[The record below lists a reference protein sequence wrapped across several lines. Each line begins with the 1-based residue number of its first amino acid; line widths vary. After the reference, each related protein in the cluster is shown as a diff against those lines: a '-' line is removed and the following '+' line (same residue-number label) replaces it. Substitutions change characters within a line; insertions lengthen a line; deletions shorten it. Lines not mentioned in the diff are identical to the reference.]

1 MKKIKVFAIALTAVL
16 TAGLASSCVKDLD
29 VTPIDPN
36 TVLPEDILCDQAAFT
51 SLLAKCYQGLCCSG
65 SWGEGGDP
73 DIKGVDG
80 GYGQYMR
87 AIVNLQELTTDVMT
101 CCWNDG
107 NLFDLHNMCWNASN
121 EFILA
126 MYYRI
131 FYQISQCNE
140 LIRQSKSTTISGY
153 DNKEAYIAEA
163 RALRLYSYYNAI
175 DMFAN
180 VPFTDE
186 NSSVGSNG
194 GEQYE
199 RAKLFD
205 WMVEEAQDLLSDA
218 ALAEP
223 GKNVYGRCDKGLVQM
238 ILAKLYLN
246 AKVWKGEEMYDKC
259 AEVCEK
265 IIAEY
270 PLHSNYADLFAAD
283 NHLFTANTTYNGDEI
298 IFAAMQDG
306 ISVRSYGSTNFLVFA
321 FTFSVTGDSAD
332 RIMDVSTMGISS
344 GWSGLSLTG
353 AFTSKFGDSDARAMF
368 FKGGFAQ
375 YIDEI
380 RDQLGGS
387 NGWKSMKFRN
397 INHDGSAAQQQGFVD
412 NDFPVFRSAD
422 AYLMYA
428 ECAARGKA
436 DNSKGQQYLNAVSNR
451 AGAGNLS
458 LTLDN
463 IIDERARELYLE
475 GFRRQDL
482 VRFGLFT
489 TSDYK
494 WEFKGGVQAGQPVDD
509 KYNIFPIT
517 AGDLNANGNL
527 VQNPGY

>member
-1 MKKIKVFAIALTAVL
+1 
-16 TAGLASSCVKDLD
+16 
-29 VTPIDPN
+29 
-36 TVLPEDILCDQAAFT
+36 
-51 SLLAKCYQGLCCSG
+51 
-65 SWGEGGDP
+65 
-73 DIKGVDG
+73 
-80 GYGQYMR
+80 
-87 AIVNLQELTTDVMT
+87 
-101 CCWNDG
+101 
-107 NLFDLHNMCWNASN
+107 
-121 EFILA
+121 
-126 MYYRI
+126 
-131 FYQISQCNE
+131 
-140 LIRQSKSTTISGY
+140 
-153 DNKEAYIAEA
+153 
-163 RALRLYSYYNAI
+163 
-175 DMFAN
+175 
-180 VPFTDE
+180 
-186 NSSVGSNG
+186 
-194 GEQYE
+194 
-199 RAKLFD
+199 
-205 WMVEEAQDLLSDA
+205 
-218 ALAEP
+218 
-223 GKNVYGRCDKGLVQM
+223 M